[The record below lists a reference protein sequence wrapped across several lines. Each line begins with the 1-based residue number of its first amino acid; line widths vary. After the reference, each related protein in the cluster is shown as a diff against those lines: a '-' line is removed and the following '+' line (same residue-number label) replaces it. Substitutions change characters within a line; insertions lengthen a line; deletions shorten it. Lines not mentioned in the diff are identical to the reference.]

1 MAHWGRDHLE
11 TAETLLRQ
19 AGYTVSQLCTS
30 RPSCFDFAARR
41 EKNLIF
47 IKIQSDIGNMS
58 LNDSQELGEIARNF
72 SAASLLIGE
81 EAREKPL
88 EDDTIYRRH
97 NILAVTTRTFENV
110 VLYNV
115 RPLIQASPGGY
126 YVEINGEALKQ
137 RRQEMGLSVGEM
149 ADMVSMSRRT
159 VYGYERGLAKA
170 SVSAAYNMIWALGI
184 PVAKPV
190 DIFQESRTRRKQCIL
205 TTARSVF
212 AKNRFLN
219 MILRRLAPLHVTSVK
234 KAPFDFVL
242 TVPEGK
248 ARIIGGVVDS
258 NEQELNRRVN
268 EILSVSKIVKAH
280 PILITE
286 SQGLRKKDIQCISS
300 EEFSRIEGP
309 EDIIAN
315 FKQASSDASL
325 FRP

>member
-1 MAHWGRDHLE
+1 MAHGGREHLE
-11 TAETLLRQ
+11 TAEALLQ
-19 AGYTVSQLCTS
+19 EAGFTVSQPCTS
-30 RPSCFDFAARR
+30 RPSCFDFAARK
-41 EKNLIF
+41 EKSLIF
-47 IKIQSDIGNMS
+47 IKIQTDIGNMS

-97 NILAVTTRTFENV
+97 NILAITARTFENV
-110 VLYNV
+110 VLHNV

-126 YVEINGEALKQ
+126 YVEIDGEALKQ
-137 RRQEMGLSVGEM
+137 RRQKMGLSVGEM
-149 ADMVSMSRRT
+149 ADMVGMSRRT

-170 SVSAAYNMIWALGI
+170 SVSAAYNLIWTLGI

-205 TTARSVF
+205 TTARRVF
-212 AKNRFLN
+212 AKNKFLN
-219 MILRRLAPLHVTSVK
+219 MILKRLAPLHVTTVK

-242 TVPEGK
+242 SVPEEK
-248 ARIIGGVVDS
+248 VQIIGGVTDDK
-258 NEQELNRRVN
+258 EQELNRRVD
-268 EILSVSKIVKAH
+268 EILSVSRILKAH

-286 SQGLRKKDIQCISS
+286 SQGLREKDIQCISS
-300 EEFSRIEGP
+300 EEISKINGP
-309 EDIIAN
+309 EDLIAN
-315 FKQASSDASL
+315 FKQGSSDGNL